1 VRRTIVPPEISRLI
15 GACRLTRAGV
25 VRLMAGLHGELAQRY
40 ARYSRL
46 RHPEDDRLFFFFD
59 AFADG
64 DRMHTFTFHVD
75 DSTSAEHLIVTDL
88 EHESRPLAP

>member
-1 VRRTIVPPEISRLI
+1 MRQIKMPPEITRLI
-15 GACRLTRAGV
+15 GECHLTRNGA
-25 VRLMAGLHGELAQRY
+25 VRVFANLHGELPQHYDRF
-40 ARYSRL
+40 RSL

-64 DRMHTFTFHVD
+64 GRMHTFTFHID

-88 EHESRPLAP
+88 EHESRPLRQ